1 MQESFRW
8 WQSSGRY
15 IISLSPLLHTPFSL
29 SLISLMV
36 SVHHVYFLTCFSSS
50 TCLLM
55 DQLILFAQEWK
66 ETLLVCQAQRKILLM
81 YFFVCLLM
89 DRLILF
95 AQEWKEKLLE
105 CEAQF
110 AEENKY
116 GLLDMTIPAKQEKK
130 QDAMESLG
138 GTFRKLNVDWRQHLS
153 PRICSI
159 CCFQPVTWSGLLTT
173 EG

>member
-1 MQESFRW
+1 
-8 WQSSGRY
+8 
-15 IISLSPLLHTPFSL
+15 
-29 SLISLMV
+29 MV
-36 SVHHVYFLTCFSSS
+36 SVDVKHHVYFLTCFSSS

-66 ETLLVCQAQRKILLM
+66 EKLLVCQAQRKILLM

-138 GTFRKLNVDWRQHLS
+138 GTFRKLNVD
-153 PRICSI
+153 
-159 CCFQPVTWSGLLTT
+159 
-173 EG
+173 